1 MSAGLHPPTI
11 ADRPANNREQRDD
24 CLPEHNKA
32 QRHNPIILLSAC
44 PRSGSNYLE
53 NLLSLHPQCR
63 KSKVPEDFF
72 LANSETLL
80 NFCRSVA
87 DSWDDWWLQR
97 LGGPSL
103 LAMHIGAALLRFA
116 DPDPEEDGSVSDFR
130 LMLRSPTTEGIGS
143 ATTLFPDARV
153 LVLVRDGPA
162 TVESGRRSFGWPYE
176 EAMQAWRQSVRR
188 ILSFLA
194 SADGPRCQLIRFED
208 LTADPAREIA
218 RVIAFLGLDPALY
231 PFNRV
236 DEIPVFGS
244 SSFGRTEGEGVHWR
258 PVPKDSSF
266 DPLARAQSW
275 PAHRLARF
283 AWLAGTEQR
292 KLGYLVHPLSP
303 MSCVCNVALDGM
315 YGARRI
321 AIQIALLPLREPR
334 VFSDRRRRYLSWR
347 KMSRPGD
354 AVQCAVR
361 KWRRFPRSMILNV
374 RAKQSNIRTNVD
386 GSAAQNSV
394 DQSRRK
400 RSHQLHADVE
410 RVRKGDLATPLS
422 QAAPNDPGGA
432 FGRQY

>member
-1 MSAGLHPPTI
+1 MSAIVTATASGS
-11 ADRPANNREQRDD
+11 ASKF
-24 CLPEHNKA
+24 PEDHIRGHNKIEL
-32 QRHNPIILLSAC
+32 QNPIILLSVC

-63 KSKVPEDFF
+63 KSRVPEDFF
-72 LANSETLL
+72 LANSGTLL

-97 LGGPSL
+97 LGGPSR

-116 DPDPEEDGSVSDFR
+116 DPGPEEEGPLSDFR
-130 LMLRSPTTEGIGS
+130 LILRSPTTEGIAT

-162 TVESGRRSFGWPYE
+162 TVESGRRSFRWPYE
-176 EAMQAWRQSVRR
+176 EAILAWRQSVRR
-188 ILSFLA
+188 VLSFLA

-208 LTADPAREIA
+208 LTTDPAREIGQ
-218 RVIAFLGLDPALY
+218 VIAFLGLDPVLY

-244 SSFGRTEGEGVHWR
+244 SSFGRIDGEEVHWR
-258 PVPKDSSF
+258 PVRKDPSF
-266 DPLARAQSW
+266 DPLTRAQSW

-283 AWLAGTEQR
+283 AWLAGAEER
-292 KLGYLVHPLSP
+292 KLGYIVYPLSP
-303 MSCVCNVALDGM
+303 ISRVWNVVLDGI
-315 YGARRI
+315 YGARRV

-354 AVQCAVR
+354 AVE
-361 KWRRFPRSMILNV
+361 
-374 RAKQSNIRTNVD
+374 RALRNWGRGVHPQESK
-386 GSAAQNSV
+386 SA
-394 DQSRRK
+394 
-400 RSHQLHADVE
+400 
-410 RVRKGDLATPLS
+410 GT
-422 QAAPNDPGGA
+422 
-432 FGRQY
+432 

>member
-1 MSAGLHPPTI
+1 MSAGLHAPATT
-11 ADRPANNREQRDD
+11 DRSANNRQWREDR
-24 CLPEHNKA
+24 LPEHNRF
-32 QRHNPIILLSAC
+32 QRHSPIILLSAC

-53 NLLSLHPQCR
+53 NLVSLHPHCR

-87 DSWDDWWLQR
+87 DSWDAWWLQR
-97 LGGPSL
+97 LGGPSR
-103 LAMHIGAALLRFA
+103 LAMHIGTALLRFA
-116 DPDPEEDGSVSDFR
+116 DPGPEEEAPVSDLR
-130 LMLRSPTTEGIGS
+130 LMLRSPTTEGIAA
-143 ATTLFPDARV
+143 ATTLFPSARV

-231 PFNRV
+231 PFDRV
-236 DEIPVFGS
+236 DDIPVFGS
-244 SSFGRTEGEGVHWR
+244 SSFGRTQGEGVHWR

-266 DPLARAQSW
+266 DPLTRAGSW
-275 PAHRLARF
+275 PAHRLTRF
-283 AWLAGTEQR
+283 AWLAGAEQR
-292 KLGYLVHPLSP
+292 KLGYLAHPLSP
-303 MSCVCNVALDGM
+303 MERVWNVVLDGI
-315 YGARRI
+315 YGTRRI
-321 AIQIALLPLREPR
+321 AIQIALLPLRDPR

-354 AVQCAVR
+354 AVQCALR
-361 KWRRFPRSMILNV
+361 SWRRSPRSMILKV
-374 RAKQSNIRTNVD
+374 REK
-386 GSAAQNSV
+386 
-394 DQSRRK
+394 
-400 RSHQLHADVE
+400 
-410 RVRKGDLATPLS
+410 
-422 QAAPNDPGGA
+422 
-432 FGRQY
+432 

>member
-1 MSAGLHPPTI
+1 MSAGLHPP
-11 ADRPANNREQRDD
+11 ADHSASDRKRSEDR
-24 CLPEHNKA
+24 LPEDNTS
-32 QRHNPIILLSAC
+32 QRHNPIILLSTC

-53 NLLSLHPQCR
+53 NLLSLHPRCR

-97 LGGPSL
+97 LGGPSR

-116 DPDPEEDGSVSDFR
+116 DPGPQEEEPVGDFR
-130 LMLRSPTTEGIGS
+130 LMLRSPTTEGIAA
-143 ATTLFPDARV
+143 ATTLFPNARV

-162 TVESGRRSFGWPYE
+162 TVESGRRSFNWPYE

-188 ILSFLA
+188 ILTFLA

-208 LTADPAREIA
+208 LTADPTGEIA

-231 PFNRV
+231 PFDRV

-244 SSFGRTEGEGVHWR
+244 SSFGRADGEQVHWR
-258 PVPKDSSF
+258 PVPKDLSF

-283 AWLAGTEQR
+283 AWLARAEQR

-303 MSCVCNVALDGM
+303 MGRVWNIVLDGI

-334 VFSDRRRRYLSWR
+334 VFSDRRRRYVSWR
-347 KMSRPGD
+347 KMTRPGD
-354 AVQCAVR
+354 AVQCALR
-361 KWRRFPRSMILNV
+361 NWRRSPRSMILKL
-374 RAKQSNIRTNVD
+374 RPKQSNIGTNVD
-386 GSAAQNSV
+386 GSPAQDWV
-394 DQSRRK
+394 DKSRRK
-400 RSHQLHADVE
+400 RSHQLHAQVE
-410 RVRKGDLATPLS
+410 RVGKGDLATPLG
-422 QAAPNDPGGA
+422 QTAPDDPGGA
-432 FGRQY
+432 FSRQY